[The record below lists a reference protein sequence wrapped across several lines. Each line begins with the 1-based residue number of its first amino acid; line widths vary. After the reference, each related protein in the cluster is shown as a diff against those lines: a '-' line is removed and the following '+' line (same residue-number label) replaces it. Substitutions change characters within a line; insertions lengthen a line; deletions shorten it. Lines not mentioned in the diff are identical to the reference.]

1 MNNKYNP
8 TKDYYNYVNNNY
20 NQPVYMQPT
29 APKKYDPYNGFIR
42 GNMFPELYNSYKINK
57 PFEIAPMNEQ
67 AEMLTVLDSL
77 GFATI
82 DLNLYLDNYPNDREA
97 LNLFNDYRGQLNA
110 YKEEYQQKFGPLL
123 INSDSLNKYPWAW
136 NNSPWPW
143 ERK

>member
-20 NQPVYMQPT
+20 NQPIYIQPN

-77 GFATI
+77 CFATI

-97 LNLFNDYRGQLNA
+97 LNLFNDYRQQLNA
-110 YKEEYQQKFGPLL
+110 YKQEYQQKFGPLL
-123 INSDSLNKYPWAW
+123 ISSDALNKYPWTW

>member
-20 NQPVYMQPT
+20 NQPIYMQPN

-57 PFEIAPMNEQ
+57 PFEITPMNEQ

-77 GFATI
+77 CFATI

-97 LNLFNDYRGQLNA
+97 LKLFNDYRQQLNA
-110 YKEEYQQKFGPLL
+110 YKQEYQQKFGPLL
-123 INSDSLNKYPWAW
+123 ISSDALNKYPWAW